1 MFDFA
6 PPWYSDEELGVCGCK
21 GGTGEG
27 CGGPLKCLV
36 VRQNP
41 QAECTWSKWDKA
53 KQIASVSDFGRQ
65 PATILGNNLA
75 INPISCKTETNLVF
89 GSFVAV

>member
-6 PPWYSDEELGVCGCK
+6 PPWYSDEELGVCGGK
-21 GGTGEG
+21 GGCGG

-53 KQIASVSDFGRQ
+53 KQIAPVSDFG
-65 PATILGNNLA
+65 PLSAH
-75 INPISCKTETNLVF
+75 
-89 GSFVAV
+89 

>member
-1 MFDFA
+1 MRGK
-6 PPWYSDEELGVCGCK
+6 E
-21 GGTGEG
+21 GTGEGCGGCGG

-41 QAECTWSKWDKA
+41 QAECTWSKRDKA

-65 PATILGNNLA
+65 PATILFNNLA

-89 GSFVAV
+89 GSF